1 MILSRIDHE
10 EVIEDDV
17 DGSARVDDRE
27 MTAWRAGQLVG
38 KHEAHVVVDCLEV

>member
-1 MILSRIDHE
+1 VILSRIDHE

-27 MTAWRAGQLVG
+27 MTAWRLGSSWASMKLT
-38 KHEAHVVVDCLEV
+38 